1 MYYDDNTLREKCS
14 NAEFFLVRISV
25 CSPNAGNYGPE
36 KTPYLVIFY
45 VVREVG
51 KYNGIS
57 TKRNRKN

>member
-14 NAEFFLVRISV
+14 NAEFFLVCISV

-36 KTPYLVIFY
+36 KTLYLVTFY

-51 KYNGIS
+51 KYNGIN